1 MGNGTTIGAVRGHG
15 AAHHGSHHWLMQ
27 RFTAVGNLLLSLWLV
42 VSFLLLPNFS
52 YASVHEWITRP
63 VPALAVAFLL
73 VSVFWHVRLVLQIAI
88 EDYVHTSAN
97 RFASMAVLNLL
108 TIGGAGFGLFSIIR
122 LALGAAA

>member
-1 MGNGTTIGAVRGHG
+1 
-15 AAHHGSHHWLMQ
+15 MQ

-73 VSVFWHVRLVLQIAI
+73 VSVFWHVRLGLQIAI